1 MNVHMIKGKTDNCYL
16 VTDGK
21 GAMLVDTASGEV
33 YGHGKPTQ
41 QS

>member
-21 GAMLVDTASGEV
+21 RRGVRSRKADAAVLI
-33 YGHGKPTQ
+33 
-41 QS
+41 

>member
-33 YGHGKPTQ
+33 YDHGKPTR